1 MLHCACRYLT
11 LAQAQDKAFR
21 VDWSDP
27 INKPVRPS
35 LIGAKAF
42 MSFPIEDVLAY
53 IDWNPF
59 FQVRR
64 RRGLCCCCV
73 VSRGAGRQSV
83 ACSVA
88 SILMHLFLG
97 NTSGWTCH
105 WNWLCCGRHLCL

>member
-59 FQVRR
+59 FQVRC

-73 VSRGAGRQSV
+73 VSRGYMQAERCMLSCIESHAPV
-83 ACSVA
+83 PRA
-88 SILMHLFLG
+88 
-97 NTSGWTCH
+97 
-105 WNWLCCGRHLCL
+105 